1 MHILQN
7 KCKQNAQTIALDDAN
22 DRFRLCKRYVCMLLT
37 IRLYA
42 INHSFVTHKSMV
54 SRYKTIVP
62 YLTFV
67 TLTKKRR
74 SYSVSKK
81 SK

>member
-1 MHILQN
+1 
-7 KCKQNAQTIALDDAN
+7 
-22 DRFRLCKRYVCMLLT
+22 MLLT

-54 SRYKTIVP
+54 CRYKTIVP

-67 TLTKKRR
+67 TLTKNDEVTPSR
-74 SYSVSKK
+74 K
-81 SK
+81 SLNKFGFALYFS

>member
-1 MHILQN
+1 
-7 KCKQNAQTIALDDAN
+7 
-22 DRFRLCKRYVCMLLT
+22 MLLT

-42 INHSFVTHKSMV
+42 INHSFVMYKSMV
-54 SRYKTIVP
+54 SRYKTIVL

-67 TLTKKRR
+67 ILTKKRR
-74 SYSVSKK
+74 SYSVSKN